1 MAADLTDKIIENL
14 CNLLCHIRNS
24 MLAKVKY
31 SVIISI
37 FSEIHKQLTK
47 QNLLILGGAIDAGPF
62 NTNIYTGR

>member
-1 MAADLTDKIIENL
+1 
-14 CNLLCHIRNS
+14 